1 MRRPDGRL
9 RGPRHLPKGG
19 KHPAYSVAFL
29 NRAAVLTGR
38 PFAKTALA
46 FGYGT
51 SHGLATAAGPER
63 QRAPFGWVEA
73 ARSTPTPVPPSFTA
87 ERSLTVT
94 DINARMTHLDAP
106 RVDAAWR
113 AREVLLDAAAT
124 WAVAPK
130 VHAGAVVLPASRS
143 AALAF
148 DAFFG
153 ARRELAHHL

>member
-1 MRRPDGRL
+1 M
-9 RGPRHLPKGG
+9 
-19 KHPAYSVAFL
+19 
-29 NRAAVLTGR
+29 
-38 PFAKTALA
+38 
-46 FGYGT
+46 
-51 SHGLATAAGPER
+51 
-63 QRAPFGWVEA
+63 
-73 ARSTPTPVPPSFTA
+73 
-87 ERSLTVT
+87 T

-153 ARRELAHHL
+153 ARRELAHHIGAEVAAAVAAEAVAAEDDRQHRR